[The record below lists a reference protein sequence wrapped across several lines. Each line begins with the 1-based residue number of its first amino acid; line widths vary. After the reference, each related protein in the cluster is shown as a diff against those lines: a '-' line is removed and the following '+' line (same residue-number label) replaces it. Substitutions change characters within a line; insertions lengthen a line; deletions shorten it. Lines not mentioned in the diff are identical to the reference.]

1 MSLSRA
7 LNPRVPLLA
16 DTHTHPN
23 DSSAHDADFVTLE
36 ECGFASS
43 TPGWKEDFVT
53 RGVQITFW
61 LDEDSEEEV
70 ETISKRALEWAR
82 REAEFNGDSPAS
94 IEAVMVSRL

>member
-1 MSLSRA
+1 
-7 LNPRVPLLA
+7 
-16 DTHTHPN
+16 
-23 DSSAHDADFVTLE
+23 LE

-70 ETISKRALEWAR
+70 ETISRRALDWAR
-82 REAEFNGDSPAS
+82 REAEFNGGSPES